1 MAKQSPNFDFNE
13 LTKMLGD
20 YQIPGVDWQ
29 AIMAS
34 QQKNLA
40 ALTEANQ
47 LLMQG
52 AQTVMQRQVEIM
64 QRAMTEL
71 AQASQELMQ
80 EGDPQAGAKK
90 RYELAQAS
98 FEAAI
103 RNMRELAE
111 LAGKSNQEAL
121 EVINKRALESFE
133 EIKSTVETQRKQAPS
148 AKK

>member
-133 EIKSTVETQRKQAPS
+133 EIKSTVETQRKQAPA